1 MRSKSSNPNKRIK
14 ISLTKSNEIK
24 TNKSVKKYNGRETTL
39 MNYID
44 LNKKNLFINKNKDL
58 LLDYDRYLQVKRER
72 ENGIVFSALKKIS
85 YEEKKKNDTFNLYN
99 KPPFNDD
106 PRLIMTN
113 YNLQNN
119 TVKEKLVTKNK
130 ILGVDEGYI
139 KLPKLNKENN
149 YINLFIGQNAFE
161 RTLFN
166 DSKEDEDDKNENDRL
181 ITTGNEN
188 ILNRKRKFKKKVT
201 NNQMLLDR
209 GQEFFS
215 YFANLENRYKTKSE
229 KDKEKLNTIKE
240 FQKYKNIE
248 RKKESYENNLLYNY
262 EIKCLDNWDFEH
274 ITKTNDLIN
283 DNKFKKFLH
292 EVDNSQMKWIIE
304 IKNDKEQLKL
314 MRRNKHLYNFLTQ
327 IDKEQQAM
335 IMQNMSLYQKGFNFD
350 IFNEGGAKEKNKE
363 NYKENNMK
371 TDNNIDDDIMTNEN
385 DISNNNVSQVEFYR
399 QVIKEKKKLEE
410 MFHNEVRTVAEQCY
424 ITNINKKKSVINS
437 FDIIQELKVLASK
450 EEHCK
455 QEYKKKIQA
464 LQKKKK
470 KDKKKRIIETKNIN
484 NIASV
489 VSAKNNNF
497 LNSLNDLKKEL
508 IKKQSEDNILS
519 EKITAKSINFQK
531 QSLYLAEKN
540 EIENDYNVQITQYI
554 NQKLNLL
561 KKHKKMN
568 NEIKYWD
575 AIHKKEKSKLEQR
588 IKALSTYYY
597 QILKKGIDVR
607 HSGLTWVIVKL
618 LELGAFVD
626 KPHFPSFLNEE
637 QILYLMKVGTKTYEL
652 SEYVKLFQILK
663 KKQKKL
669 REKHINDNIKKE
681 KLSQLIKYQSNKK
694 KKRDKNFLIGDDY
707 MEYIEEIQRKYENVI
722 NICLN
727 ENREE
732 SNIAKISNDL
742 KQYILNNQAE
752 EEEEEEKN
760 INNKKSNKRLE
771 LLFIPG
777 SLSEYFAQDK
787 RFRQYFDDVFY
798 LNDEI
803 NKRRDN
809 LNKEKQDYLNQ
820 YRNNVLKGALF
831 GNTDIS
837 DNKYKRKKS
846 KENEI
851 VYAALFGNGI
861 SI

>member
-1 MRSKSSNPNKRIK
+1 MRSKSTNPNKRNR
-14 ISLTKSNEIK
+14 ISLTKSTEIK
-24 TNKSVKKYNGRETTL
+24 TNNSIKKFQRRGT
-39 MNYID
+39 
-44 LNKKNLFINKNKDL
+44 
-58 LLDYDRYLQVKRER
+58 RYLQVKREK
-72 ENGIVFSALKKIS
+72 ENGVVFSALKKIS
-85 YEEKKKNDTFNLYN
+85 LEEKKKNETFNLYN
-99 KPPFNDD
+99 KFPFNDD

-119 TVKEKLVTKNK
+119 TVKEKAVTKNR

-139 KLPKLNKENN
+139 KLPKLVKENN
-149 YINLFIGQNAFE
+149 YIDFLIGQKAFE
-161 RTLFN
+161 RNLFN
-166 DSKEDEDDKNENDRL
+166 VSKEDGDDKNENDKML
-181 ITTGNEN
+181 TTGNEN
-188 ILNRKRKFKKKVT
+188 VLNRKGIIKKKP
-201 NNQMLLDR
+201 NKNQMLLER

-215 YFANLENRYKTKSE
+215 YFAILENGYKTKIE
-229 KDKEKLNTIKE
+229 KNKDKLKSLKE
-240 FQKYKNIE
+240 FQQYKSIE
-248 RKKESYENNLLYNY
+248 KKKESYENNLLYNY

-274 ITKTNDLIN
+274 ITKTNDLKN
-283 DNKFKKFLH
+283 DNKFKKFLN

-304 IKNDKEQLKL
+304 IKNDKEQLRL

-335 IMQNMSLYQKGFNFD
+335 IMQNMNLYQKGFNFD
-350 IFNEGGAKEKNKE
+350 IFNEGEQKEKNKE
-363 NYKENNMK
+363 NNCKTENNIS
-371 TDNNIDDDIMTNEN
+371 NDIINEN
-385 DISNNNVSQVEFYR
+385 DVSNSNVSQVEFYR

-410 MFHNEVRTVAEQCY
+410 MFHNEVRAVAEQCY
-424 ITNINKKKSVINS
+424 ITNINKKKSVVMA
-437 FDIIQELKVLASK
+437 FDIIQELKALASK
-450 EEHCK
+450 EDHYR
-455 QEYKKKIQA
+455 QEYNKKLESLQKRKRKDKKKKIQ
-464 LQKKKK
+464 
-470 KDKKKRIIETKNIN
+470 IENKISN
-484 NIASV
+484 NKSSV
-489 VSAKNNNF
+489 ISAKNNNF
-497 LNSLNDLKKEL
+497 LSPYNDIQTELTKKT
-508 IKKQSEDNILS
+508 SEDITLS
-519 EKITAKSINFQK
+519 EKMTAKSINFQK

-540 EIENDYNVQITQYI
+540 EIENDYNEKITQCN
-554 NQKLNLL
+554 NQKTKLL
-561 KKHKKMN
+561 EKHKKMN

-575 AIHKKEKSKLEQR
+575 AINKKEKSKLEQR

-607 HSGLTWVIVKL
+607 NSGLTWVIVKL

-626 KPHFPSFLNEE
+626 KPHFPSFLNDE
-637 QILYLMKVGTKTYEL
+637 QILYLMKIGTKTYEL
-652 SEYVKLFQILK
+652 SEYIKLFQILK
-663 KKQKKL
+663 KKQKTL

-681 KLSQLIKYQSNKK
+681 KMNQIQKYKNNKK
-694 KKRDKNFLIGDDY
+694 KKKDKNFMIGDDY
-707 MEYIEEIQRKYENVI
+707 MIYIEEIQRKYENVI

-742 KQYILNNQAE
+742 KQYILNNKE
-752 EEEEEEKN
+752 EEEEEQK
-760 INNKKSNKRLE
+760 NNKNRSSKKLE

-820 YRNNVLKGALF
+820 YKNNILRGALF
-831 GNTDIS
+831 GNTDIG
-837 DNKYKRKKS
+837 DKYKSKKS
-846 KENEI
+846 KENEV